1 MVELAVGQRCEIEI
15 TDLSHDGHGIG
26 RCGAAVVFVQDV
38 LPGERVEALVL
49 RRVRHHWLARLERIV
64 QSSPQR
70 QRPPCILASRC
81 GGCSLQHLQSEGQQQ
96 WKRHCV
102 ITSLERLAGLRPA
115 VQPMVGARM
124 SLGYRNRAIIPLE
137 RTERGEVRCG
147 YYRRHSHR
155 IVNLNHCP
163 VLDARLDALVA
174 PIKADLSA
182 TDWPVD
188 RDCQQ
193 GGGLRHLNL
202 RIGQRTG
209 EILLTLIS
217 SHDRLPG
224 LTEQAQTWMERW
236 PSLVGVGLNLQPQA
250 TNLLMGSETRIVAG
264 RGYILER
271 FANLSFRVTA
281 DTFFQVFV
289 EQAERVVPFLLEVLQ
304 QVDPPGLVVDAY
316 CGNGSFSLPMAAAGW
331 QVVGLE
337 LSCQAVRLA
346 QHNARANGLD
356 DRCSF
361 RSCDVAEGLAEV
373 LPMADVLFL
382 DPPRRGLAP
391 AVIRTVLE
399 HPPRRLVYLSCDPGS
414 LARDLKDLVG
424 SGLFTLMM
432 VQPFDFFPHTSHVE
446 TLVVLRRTC

>member
-26 RCGAAVVFVQDV
+26 RCGAAVVFVQDA

-174 PIKADLSA
+174 PIKGDCLDFCSIHIGASVLS
-182 TDWPVD
+182 TLFCHEGW
-188 RDCQQ
+188 REGSQ
-193 GGGLRHLNL
+193 GLHSAHYPDSRARCGSRW
-202 RIGQRTG
+202 
-209 EILLTLIS
+209 IS
-217 SHDRLPG
+217 S
-224 LTEQAQTWMERW
+224 
-236 PSLVGVGLNLQPQA
+236 
-250 TNLLMGSETRIVAG
+250 RIVNSWAFKRRCIRTLDCFTDPG
-264 RGYILER
+264 VQRIAR
-271 FANLSFRVTA
+271 KNLVA
-281 DTFFQVFV
+281 I
-289 EQAERVVPFLLEVLQ
+289 
-304 QVDPPGLVVDAY
+304 
-316 CGNGSFSLPMAAAGW
+316 PMSAWPLAAG
-331 QVVGLE
+331 
-337 LSCQAVRLA
+337 
-346 QHNARANGLD
+346 
-356 DRCSF
+356 
-361 RSCDVAEGLAEV
+361 
-373 LPMADVLFL
+373 
-382 DPPRRGLAP
+382 
-391 AVIRTVLE
+391 
-399 HPPRRLVYLSCDPGS
+399 
-414 LARDLKDLVG
+414 
-424 SGLFTLMM
+424 
-432 VQPFDFFPHTSHVE
+432 
-446 TLVVLRRTC
+446 